1 MSGLSVKYDE
11 RVGRAV
17 SDMETSGG
25 REIDIEAYY
34 ARYGPMVLRRC
45 RRLLKDEQSAYDAMQ
60 EVFLKVLL
68 ARDRLTGTYPSA
80 LLYRMA
86 TNLCL
91 NRIRDERRHGS
102 EEYRDILHHLSFF
115 GNPENAAVAENLL
128 DCVLKEAKEST
139 RQVAVMY
146 FIDGMTIKEI
156 AATVKLSIS
165 GVHKHLEKLRRKIR
179 QKGDL

>member
-1 MSGLSVKYDE
+1 MKTTGDLD
-11 RVGRAV
+11 
-17 SDMETSGG
+17 
-25 REIDIEAYY
+25 IDIEAYY

-45 RRLLKDEQSAYDAMQ
+45 RRLLKNEQSAFDAMQ

-68 ARDRLTGTYPSA
+68 ARDRLTGDYPSA

-91 NRIRDERRHGS
+91 NRLRDERRPGAEDCRH
-102 EEYRDILHHLSFF
+102 ILHRLSFNH
-115 GNPENAAVAENLL
+115 NPENALVAGNLL
-128 DCVLKEAKEST
+128 DCILREEKQST

-146 FIDGMTIKEI
+146 FVDGMTIKEI

-165 GVHKHLEKLRRKIR
+165 GVHKRLEKLRGKIR
-179 QKGDL
+179 EKGDL

>member
-1 MSGLSVKYDE
+1 MKTTEDP
-11 RVGRAV
+11 
-17 SDMETSGG
+17 
-25 REIDIEAYY
+25 EIDIEAYY

-45 RRLLKDEQSAYDAMQ
+45 RRLLKDEQSAFDAMQ

-68 ARDRLTGTYPSA
+68 ARNRLTGNYPSA

-91 NRIRDERRHGS
+91 NRLRDERRHRAGDC
-102 EEYRDILHHLSFF
+102 RDILHRFSFND
-115 GNPENAAVAENLL
+115 NPENAVVAGNLL
-128 DCVLKEAKEST
+128 DCILREEKEST

-146 FIDGMTIKEI
+146 FVDGMTIKEI

-165 GVHKHLEKLRRKIR
+165 GVHKHLEKFRRRIR
-179 QKGDL
+179 EKGEL

>member
-1 MSGLSVKYDE
+1 MTIP
-11 RVGRAV
+11 
-17 SDMETSGG
+17 DMKSSTPQ
-25 REIDIEAYY
+25 EIDVEAYY

-45 RRLLKDEQSAYDAMQ
+45 RRLLKDEQSAFDAMQ
-60 EVFLKVLL
+60 EVFLRMLL

-91 NRIRDERRHGS
+91 NRIRKDRLQAGAEF
-102 EEYRDILHHLSFF
+102 RDILHNLSFLN
-115 GNPENAAVAENLL
+115 NPEDVVVARSFLEW
-128 DCVLKEAKEST
+128 VLKEEKSPD

-146 FIDGMTIKEI
+146 FVDGMTLKEI

-165 GVHKHLEKLRRKIR
+165 GVHKRLENLRRKIR
-179 QKGDL
+179 EKGDL

>member
-1 MSGLSVKYDE
+1 MKSSP
-11 RVGRAV
+11 
-17 SDMETSGG
+17 SQ
-25 REIDIEAYY
+25 EIDIEAYY

-45 RRLLKDEQSAYDAMQ
+45 RRLLRDEQAAFDAMQ
-60 EVFLKVLL
+60 EVFLRVLA

-91 NRIRDERRHGS
+91 NRIRDERRPLSG
-102 EEYRDILHHLSFF
+102 EYRDILHHLSFPD
-115 GNPENAAVAENLL
+115 NPENAVVAANLL
-128 DCVLKEAKEST
+128 DWVFREAKEST

-165 GVHKHLEKLRRKIR
+165 AVHKRLDGLRRRIR
-179 QKGDL
+179 QMGDL

>member
-1 MSGLSVKYDE
+1 MK
-11 RVGRAV
+11 
-17 SDMETSGG
+17 TNIPQ
-25 REIDIEAYY
+25 EIDVEAYY

-45 RRLLKDEQSAYDAMQ
+45 RRLLKDEQSAFDAMQ

-80 LLYRMA
+80 LLYRIA

-91 NRIRDERRHGS
+91 NRIREERRPGT
-102 EEYRDILHHLSFF
+102 EEYREILHHLSYFN
-115 GNPENAAVAENLL
+115 NPESSVVAGNLL

-146 FIDGMTIKEI
+146 FVDGMTIKEI

-165 GVHKHLEKLRRKIR
+165 GVHKRLEKLRRRIR
-179 QKGDL
+179 EKGDL